1 MNRWKRDLAEM
12 EAKEKSEQSEEK
24 CDQTTSKIKG
34 ENGSDPL
41 LAIAATSTYMKEII
55 RPSAVSC

>member
-1 MNRWKRDLAEM
+1 MSEEKKR
-12 EAKEKSEQSEEK
+12 EQEK
-24 CDQTTSKIKG
+24 CDQTTSEIKG

-41 LAIAATSTYMKEII
+41 LAIAVVSTYMKEII

>member
-1 MNRWKRDLAEM
+1 MNRRRCDLAEM
-12 EAKEKSEQSEEK
+12 SEEKKREQSEEK
-24 CDQTTSKIKG
+24 CDQTTSEIKG

-41 LAIAATSTYMKEII
+41 LAIAVVSTYMKEII